1 VLGLQHICIGGL
13 TGKISAGPASYND
26 NYFVS
31 EDAGTSYFNVLA
43 NDSSKAKL
51 YSLDNNNVNQRAGY
65 QRRQIT
71 VSAAAIVMT
80 ARPPNT

>member
-1 VLGLQHICIGGL
+1 M
-13 TGKISAGPASYND
+13 
-26 NYFVS
+26 S

-65 QRRQIT
+65 QP
-71 VSAAAIVMT
+71 AANYRECCGYCHDGQAAQLMI
-80 ARPPNT
+80 AW